1 MSSSLGLT
9 PEVVAYLG
17 EVNPPEH
24 PALTRCRE
32 ETAKMPNAQM
42 QISPEQ
48 GAFMQVIARMT
59 KAQRA
64 FEVGVFTGY
73 SSLATMLAMR
83 EMYGDQAH
91 LLACDVSDEYTSK
104 ARHYWK
110 EAGVAH
116 LIDLQ
121 IRPANETLDQRLAAG
136 EEGKYDLGFIDAD
149 KSSYDGYYERGLK
162 LLKRGGV
169 MLFDNMLW
177 SGRVAHPEKM
187 TPDTAALRDL
197 AFKVKNDARVH
208 AAMTSIGDGVLM
220 CIKK

>member
-1 MSSSLGLT
+1 MSTSLGLT
-9 PEVVAYLG
+9 PDVVAYLG

-32 ETAKMPNAQM
+32 DTAKLPNAQM

-48 GAFMQVIARMT
+48 GAFMAVVARMT

-64 FEVGVFTGY
+64 FEIGVFTGY
-73 SSLATMLAMR
+73 SSLATVLAMR
-83 EMYGDQAH
+83 DMYGDHAH
-91 LLACDVSDEYTSK
+91 LLACDVSEEYTSK

-136 EEGKYDLGFIDAD
+136 EDGKFDLGFIDAD
-149 KSSYDGYYERGLK
+149 KTSYDGYYERGLK
-162 LLKRGGV
+162 LLRRGGV

-177 SGRVAHPEKM
+177 SGRVAHPENM
-187 TPDTAALRDL
+187 TPDTAALREL
-197 AFKVKNDARVH
+197 AFKAKNDKRVH

>member
-1 MSSSLGLT
+1 MSTSLGLT
-9 PEVVAYLG
+9 PDVVAYLG

-32 ETAKMPNAQM
+32 ETAKLANAQM

-48 GAFMQVIARMT
+48 GAFMQIVARMT

-64 FEVGVFTGY
+64 FEIGVFTGY
-73 SSLATMLAMR
+73 SSLATVLAMR
-83 EMYGDQAH
+83 DMYGDQAH

-104 ARHYWK
+104 ARRYWK

-136 EEGKYDLGFIDAD
+136 EEGKFDLGFVDAD
-149 KSSYDGYYERGLK
+149 KTSYDGYYERGLK

-177 SGRVAHPEKM
+177 SGRVAHPENM
-187 TPDTAALRDL
+187 TPDTAALREL
-197 AFKVKNDARVH
+197 AFKAKNDPRMH

>member
-1 MSSSLGLT
+1 MSTSLGLS

-32 ETAKMPNAQM
+32 ETAKLPNAMM

-59 KAQRA
+59 NAQRA
-64 FEVGVFTGY
+64 FEIGVFTGY

-83 EMYGDQAH
+83 DMFGDQAH
-91 LLACDVSDEYTSK
+91 LLACDVSEEYTSK

-110 EAGVAH
+110 EANVAH

-136 EEGKYDLGFIDAD
+136 EEGKFDLGFIDAD
-149 KSSYDGYYERGLK
+149 KSAYDGYYERGLR
-162 LLKRGGV
+162 LLRRGGV

-177 SGRVAHPEKM
+177 SGRVAHPENM

-197 AFKVKNDARVH
+197 AFKARNDDRVH
-208 AAMTSIGDGVLM
+208 VAMTSIGDGVLM